1 MPSGHVEVSVLLCV
15 ISVLCNCL
23 IKVEGVGSDGR
34 MYLLQRPSN
43 AEVQNQLWALY
54 LASEG
59 EKNEMKA
66 RLNFKVSVV
75 LGVVLSVFDVMCCV
89 RLSS

>member
-1 MPSGHVEVSVLLCV
+1 M
-15 ISVLCNCL
+15 
-23 IKVEGVGSDGR
+23 EGVGSDGR
-34 MYLLQRPSN
+34 MFLLQRPSN

-59 EKNEMKA
+59 EKEEMKA
-66 RLNFKVSVV
+66 KLNFKVSVV
-75 LGVVLSVFDVMCCV
+75 LSVVLSVFDVVCCA

>member
-1 MPSGHVEVSVLLCV
+1 M
-15 ISVLCNCL
+15 
-23 IKVEGVGSDGR
+23 EGVGSDGR
-34 MYLLQRPSN
+34 MFILKRPSN

-59 EKNEMKA
+59 EKEEMKA

>member
-1 MPSGHVEVSVLLCV
+1 MEVSVLLCV
-15 ISVLCNCL
+15 ISVLCYCL

-34 MYLLQRPSN
+34 MYLLQHPSN

-89 RLSS
+89 KLSS

>member
-1 MPSGHVEVSVLLCV
+1 MLLVYCV
-15 ISVLCNCL
+15 VIVL
-23 IKVEGVGSDGR
+23 IKVEGVGSDGC
-34 MYLLQRPSN
+34 MFLLQRPSN

-54 LASEG
+54 LASED
-59 EKNEMKA
+59 KRSEMKA

-75 LGVVLSVFDVMCCV
+75 LSVVLSVFIVMCCV

>member
-1 MPSGHVEVSVLLCV
+1 M
-15 ISVLCNCL
+15 
-23 IKVEGVGSDGR
+23 EGVGSDGR
-34 MYLLQRPSN
+34 MFLLQRPSN

-54 LASEG
+54 LVSEG
-59 EKNEMKA
+59 EKEEMKA

-89 RLSS
+89 RLSN